1 MMAVLNLGAII
12 LTDENERIQGLIV
25 DLHIHTNRSSY
36 CSSLSPQEMFE
47 RAGELGLDAVAITE
61 HSTHR
66 GAQIA
71 YEMGRELGF
80 KVFRG
85 VEVYTTS
92 GDMLVFGIS
101 SEVMPDMDF
110 GELVDTARSEGG
122 LIVAAHP
129 TRGYWG
135 HHRKYKGYPPRDVL
149 ERVDAIES
157 LNGGCSRQANLQ
169 ATRLAVEMGLPQ
181 VGGSDAHIASQVG
194 KCITI
199 FEDEIR
205 DEVEL
210 IEALRE
216 GRCRAAYLED
226 VVPLSDGKPAG

>member
-1 MMAVLNLGAII
+1 
-12 LTDENERIQGLIV
+12 LTKKEREQGLIV

-36 CSSLSPQEMFE
+36 CSSLSPQEMLE
-47 RAGELGLDAVAITE
+47 RAEILDLDAVAVTE

-71 YEMGRELGF
+71 YEMGLETGF

-110 GELVDTARSEGG
+110 AELLETVRGENG
-122 LIVAAHP
+122 LIIAAHP

-149 ERVDAIES
+149 ESVDAIEA
-157 LNGGCSRQANLQ
+157 LNGGCSRQANTQ
-169 ATRLAVEMGLPQ
+169 AARLAKELGLPQ

-194 KCITI
+194 KCVTV
-199 FEDEIR
+199 FEDDIR
-205 DEVEL
+205 DEEEL
-210 IEALRE
+210 MEALRA

-226 VVPLSDGKPAG
+226 LVPLPDGNPGGS